1 MNVTHLSEGVD
12 DVIEFKMSFR
22 IVLNLGVIERMKRD
36 CLEKPDI
43 SENGSDLTRIY
54 TVYYIYYTVQLQC
67 QICYSIENKIQ
78 LLFVDLPLPHLPGT
92 LII

>member
-43 SENGSDLTRIY
+43 SENGPDLIRIY
-54 TVYYIYYTVQLQC
+54 TVYYM
-67 QICYSIENKIQ
+67 
-78 LLFVDLPLPHLPGT
+78 
-92 LII
+92 